1 MKKVHMGG
9 WGGVA
14 RGGPGWPMAHM
25 GGGGMAQNNL
35 GIQSWPINGSSEF
48 KSRECKN
55 DFELINLL

>member
-1 MKKVHMGG
+1 MGG
-9 WGGVA
+9 VGGWPGVA
-14 RGGPGWPMAHM
+14 HGPH

>member
-9 WGGVA
+9 GAGWPTWGGE
-14 RGGPGWPMAHM
+14 
-25 GGGGMAQNNL
+25 MAQNNL

>member
-1 MKKVHMGG
+1 MGG
-9 WGGVA
+9 WGGW
-14 RGGPGWPMAHM
+14 GGGGGWPGVAH
-25 GGGGMAQNNL
+25 GPHGGGMAQNNL